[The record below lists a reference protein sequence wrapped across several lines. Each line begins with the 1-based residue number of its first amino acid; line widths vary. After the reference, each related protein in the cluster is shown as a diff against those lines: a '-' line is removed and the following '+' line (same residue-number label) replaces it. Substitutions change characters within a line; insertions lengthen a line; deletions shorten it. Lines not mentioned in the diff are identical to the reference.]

1 MDALG
6 DVDGDLEAIREE
18 RREELDAY
26 NMEIARLK
34 REARQLV
41 NEKDAAIP
49 DEDEDRTRSHIF
61 LDVEALDDD
70 EEFRPKT
77 QKKLTDNIFIIM
89 LTGILVVAAVM
100 LAVHLLN
107 FQKAIQQLFTI
118 CTIAFVAVTIIDGLF
133 RKGFFDGADAVPDEA
148 EFDQMIYELG
158 RATESRTVR
167 IEIDRNFQEA
177 HDAKL
182 ELLKFK
188 EHDAVA
194 KRDSYYE
201 LKGKRDELQKRFE
214 VMEKEQKAI
223 DLAIQT
229 INDISVDIYNDFGGR
244 LNENISEIVSIITDG
259 KYNDVKLDE
268 NMHISVFD
276 DDHYMPIEFL
286 SSGTIEQIY
295 LAVRLCIAGLLCKDR
310 MPIIVDDIF
319 TAYDE
324 HRLKNAL
331 YCMSRIDTDQ
341 VIIFTSNNAIGDMLD
356 DLSMEY
362 NYVEL

>member
-89 LTGILVVAAVM
+89 LTGILVVSAVM

-118 CTIAFVAVTIIDGLF
+118 CTIAFVAVTD
-133 RKGFFDGADAVPDEA
+133 
-148 EFDQMIYELG
+148 YSG
-158 RATESRTVR
+158 RAS
-167 IEIDRNFQEA
+167 
-177 HDAKL
+177 L
-182 ELLKFK
+182 
-188 EHDAVA
+188 
-194 KRDSYYE
+194 
-201 LKGKRDELQKRFE
+201 
-214 VMEKEQKAI
+214 ME
-223 DLAIQT
+223 
-229 INDISVDIYNDFGGR
+229 
-244 LNENISEIVSIITDG
+244 
-259 KYNDVKLDE
+259 
-268 NMHISVFD
+268 
-276 DDHYMPIEFL
+276 
-286 SSGTIEQIY
+286 
-295 LAVRLCIAGLLCKDR
+295 R
-310 MPIIVDDIF
+310 MQYRMRQNS
-319 TAYDE
+319 T
-324 HRLKNAL
+324 R
-331 YCMSRIDTDQ
+331 
-341 VIIFTSNNAIGDMLD
+341 
-356 DLSMEY
+356 
-362 NYVEL
+362 